1 MWPCGA
7 LRSVAEQVHNDGA
20 LFDSL
25 IHVEEIL
32 SGNPAILL
40 RLFPTGTILP
50 HADDH
55 VEAIVTQVQALAVSL
70 RAVPDESE
78 CIVLEVV
85 LHIFSS
91 C

>member
-1 MWPCGA
+1 
-7 LRSVAEQVHNDGA
+7 
-20 LFDSL
+20 
-25 IHVEEIL
+25 
-32 SGNPAILL
+32 LL